1 MDDNSPGPLARYID
15 VLELIAAFPGG
26 ITLADVSSI
35 LELPKTTAH
44 RLLKGLVRS
53 GLAVERE
60 AGRTYSV
67 GDRLTRLLHAGADDG
82 WYASLA
88 GPHIHALTEASTET
102 CYLARLVGA
111 RVLVAVSYSPDV
123 RWRGYVQPG
132 IEMPVNAAATGKAI
146 MAFQSK
152 ELIAEALSNELPKP
166 TVNSHTSRKWIEQ
179 EFAKVRRLGYA
190 TCVGEIDEGLAAL
203 AVPVVLSDGSVLQ
216 SVGMTGP
223 LERIMNKQMEDRL
236 AALRDTAAALSKAL
250 SRGMVVNGR
259 R

>member
-15 VLELIAAFPGG
+15 VLELIAAFPGA

-67 GDRLTRLLHAGADDG
+67 GDRLTRLLHASADDG

-111 RVLVAVSYSPDV
+111 RVLVAVSHSPDV

-179 EFAKVRRLGYA
+179 DSQRSEDWVTLPVSGRSTKGLPRLR
-190 TCVGEIDEGLAAL
+190 
-203 AVPVVLSDGSVLQ
+203 S
-216 SVGMTGP
+216 P
-223 LERIMNKQMEDRL
+223 LCFQMAQFCNR
-236 AALRDTAAALSKAL
+236 
-250 SRGMVVNGR
+250 
-259 R
+259 